1 MKTLL
6 TTAISLFLLVGA
18 CRSDDSIGPSDL
30 LYKRWHLL
38 QTRGVNDTTWAMYDT
53 DAYYTI
59 EYRPNGSL
67 IYQRNGVT
75 TSAPCC
81 SGSQFERNGVI
92 IKYSEFS
99 SCPNVKCAPISGA
112 TITIL
117 KEDLLELQTRDRVN
131 QYTPAQ

>member
-1 MKTLL
+1 MKKQ
-6 TTAISLFLLVGA
+6 SSVFLLLLVLITA
-18 CRSDDSIGPSDL
+18 CRNDSSIGPSDL

-38 QTRGVNDTTWAMYDT
+38 QTRGVNDTTWVMYDT

-59 EYRPNGSL
+59 EYHPEGSL
-67 IYQRNGVT
+67 VYQRNGIT

-81 SGSQFERNGVI
+81 SGSRFERTGVI
-92 IKYSEFS
+92 LKYSEFS
-99 SCPNVKCAPISGA
+99 SCPNVKCAPNPGA

-117 KEDLLELQTRDRVN
+117 KDNLLELQTGDRVS